1 MKLSELGEIGFLK
14 KIEAS
19 LPLSDKSVLI
29 GIGDDAAAVRVS
41 KGKTLLTTT
50 DLLTEGIHFDLRYA
64 SFFQL
69 GAKALLVNISD
80 IAAMGGIPKYA
91 LIAIAVP
98 DNIKVADL
106 NELYRGIKKTA
117 SSYKVSIIGGDTS
130 ASKKGLMINITLLGE
145 MQEKFIVRRNGA
157 RAGDKIFITGTLG
170 DSSAGLELLKK
181 GEMKGS
187 FIKRHLMPDPRVK
200 EALFIAQNR
209 LATSMIDISDGLST
223 DLNHICRMSRVGAVI
238 YEEKI
243 PISAGLRKTR
253 LKRLPLHYALSG
265 GEDYELL
272 FTVNEKNVK
281 KIYSAISKN
290 RLSAAI
296 IGEITE
302 RKKGILLV
310 DSKGGQRPL
319 LPTGFEHFKS

>member
-19 LPLSDKSVLI
+19 LPLSDKSVLL

-41 KGKTLLTTT
+41 KGKTLLATT
-50 DLLTEGIHFDLRYA
+50 DLLTEGIHFDLRYT

-98 DNIKVADL
+98 DNIKAEDL
-106 NELYRGIKKTA
+106 SELYRGIKKTA
-117 SSYKVSIIGGDTS
+117 SSYNVSIIGGDTS
-130 ASKKGLMINITLLGE
+130 GSKNSLTINITLLGE
-145 MQEKFIVRRNGA
+145 AKQGNIVMRGGA
-157 RAGDKIFITGTLG
+157 RPGDKIFVTGTLG

-181 GEMKGS
+181 GKRNGYL
-187 FIKRHLMPDPRVK
+187 IQRHLLPIPRVK
-200 EALFIAQNR
+200 EGVFLSKNR

-223 DLNHICRMSRVGAVI
+223 DLNHICRMSRVGAII
-238 YEEKI
+238 YEDKI
-243 PISAGLRKTR
+243 PLSKE
-253 LKRLPLHYALSG
+253 LKKADLKKSPLHYALSG

-272 FTVNEKNVK
+272 FTVNEKNVI
-281 KIYSAISKN
+281 KIYSAITKN
-290 RLSAAI
+290 KISATM

-302 RKKGILLV
+302 RKRGMLLIDRKGRQM
-310 DSKGGQRPL
+310 SL
-319 LPTGFEHFKS
+319 LPTGFNHFK

>member
-14 KIEAS
+14 KIEAF

-29 GIGDDAAAVRVS
+29 SIGDDAAAVKVS
-41 KGKTLLTTT
+41 KGKTLLATT
-50 DLLTEGIHFDLRYA
+50 DLLTDGIHFDLRYI

-98 DNIKVADL
+98 DNIKVAEL

-117 SSYKVSIIGGDTS
+117 SSYNVSIIGGDTS
-130 ASKKGLMINITLLGE
+130 GSKNSLTINITLLGE
-145 MQEKFIVRRNGA
+145 AKQANIITRGGA
-157 RAGDKIFITGTLG
+157 RPGDKIFVTGTLG

-181 GEMKGS
+181 GKRKG
-187 FIKRHLMPDPRVK
+187 FLINRHIRPIPRLK
-200 EALFIAQNR
+200 EACFIAKNR
-209 LATSMIDISDGLST
+209 LAASMIDVSDGLST

-243 PISAGLRKTR
+243 PVSAELKNIR
-253 LKRLPLHYALSG
+253 LKKPPLHYALSG

-272 FTVNEKNVK
+272 FTVNEKNVI
-281 KIYSAISKN
+281 KIYNAISKN
-290 RLSAAI
+290 RLSAAM

-310 DSKGGQRPL
+310 DSKGRQRPL
-319 LPTGFEHFKS
+319 LPTGFNHFK

>member
-14 KIEAS
+14 KIEAL

-41 KGKTLLTTT
+41 KGKILLSTT
-50 DLLTEGIHFDLRYA
+50 DLLTDGIHFNLRYI
-64 SFFQL
+64 SCYNL

-98 DNIKVADL
+98 DNIKVVEL

-117 SSYKVSIIGGDTS
+117 SLYNVSIIGGDTS
-130 ASKKGLMINITLLGE
+130 GSKNSLTINITLLGE
-145 MQEKFIVRRNGA
+145 AKQANIITRGGA
-157 RAGDKIFITGTLG
+157 RPGDKIFVTGTLG

-181 GEMKGS
+181 GKRKG
-187 FIKRHLMPDPRVK
+187 FLINRHIKPIPRLK
-200 EALFIAQNR
+200 EACFIAKNR
-209 LATSMIDISDGLST
+209 LAASMIDISDGLST
-223 DLNHICRMSRVGAVI
+223 DLNHICRMSRFGAVI
-238 YEEKI
+238 YKEKI
-243 PISAGLRKTR
+243 PVSAELKNIR
-253 LKRLPLHYALSG
+253 LKKPPLHYALSG

-272 FTVNEKNVK
+272 FTVNEKNVI
-281 KIYSAISKN
+281 KIYNAISKN
-290 RLSAAI
+290 RLSAAM

-310 DSKGGQRPL
+310 DSKGRQRPL
-319 LPTGFEHFKS
+319 LPAGFNHFK

>member
-19 LPLSDKSVLI
+19 LRLSDKSVLI

-41 KGKTLLTTT
+41 KGKMLLATT
-50 DLLTEGIHFDLRYA
+50 DLLTEGIHFDLRYT

-98 DNIKVADL
+98 DNIKVEEL
-106 NELYRGIKKTA
+106 NELYRGINKTA
-117 SSYKVSIIGGDTS
+117 SSYNVSIIGGDTS
-130 ASKKGLMINITLLGE
+130 GSKNGLTINITLLGE
-145 MQEKFIVRRNGA
+145 AKQGNIVRRGGA
-157 RAGDKIFITGTLG
+157 KIGDKIFVTGTLG

-181 GEMKGS
+181 GKRIG
-187 FIKRHLMPDPRVK
+187 FLINRHLRPIPRLK
-200 EALFIAQNR
+200 EACFIAQNR

-243 PISAGLRKTR
+243 PVSAGLRNIC
-253 LKRLPLHYALSG
+253 LKKHPLHYALSG

-272 FTVNEKNVK
+272 FTVNEKNVI

-290 RLSAAI
+290 KISATMV
-296 IGEITE
+296 GEITE
-302 RKKGILLV
+302 LKKGMLIL
-310 DSKGGQRPL
+310 DSKGQKRPL
-319 LPTGFEHFKS
+319 LPTGFNHFR